1 MWFLR
6 TVFSRHHLEATF
18 LEKNR
23 MWSLFKNLTTV
34 APESTYSWLWPFV
47 TSCSCVMQPSSP
59 LIWWLSFLNNL
70 CTELSFYPTAGAL
83 LFVFV
88 FCSGGEV
95 NFFTRSFLL
104 HPNFSLEKVPRSGF
118 SRSRT
123 LRFYGSHKLCHVIS
137 QKAQWVLEPRR
148 QLFRGGLYVLVGC
161 CGGVLRVTSGS
172 LTDMAFLCFL
182 VMAVFRF
189 ILYM

>member
-1 MWFLR
+1 M
-6 TVFSRHHLEATF
+6 
-18 LEKNR
+18 
-23 MWSLFKNLTTV
+23 
-34 APESTYSWLWPFV
+34 
-47 TSCSCVMQPSSP
+47 
-59 LIWWLSFLNNL
+59 
-70 CTELSFYPTAGAL
+70 
-83 LFVFV
+83 FV

-123 LRFYGSHKLCHVIS
+123 LRFYGSPKLCHVIS

>member
-1 MWFLR
+1 M
-6 TVFSRHHLEATF
+6 
-18 LEKNR
+18 
-23 MWSLFKNLTTV
+23 
-34 APESTYSWLWPFV
+34 
-47 TSCSCVMQPSSP
+47 
-59 LIWWLSFLNNL
+59 
-70 CTELSFYPTAGAL
+70 
-83 LFVFV
+83 
-88 FCSGGEV
+88 

-104 HPNFSLEKVPRSGF
+104 HPDFSLEEVPRSGF

-161 CGGVLRVTSGS
+161 CGGVLRAASGS

-189 ILYM
+189 IFIYVSALPVCMVSTLYARPVSTEARRGPCIP